1 MGDLVKRL
9 RIKARQASEAA
20 RMMAEAKSLRQ
31 ESNPE
36 RRADLY
42 MWPTPEQTVEWQAA
56 EAITALQSQLAEA
69 RAERDAA
76 DWLEAEM
83 RRHLYDK
90 SFERRIAIL
99 EAYRSKMGLPMWETR
114 HD

>member
-69 RAERDAA
+69 RALLAECPI
-76 DWLEAEM
+76 WLERVDGHEPGSVTD
-83 RRHLYDK
+83 LLID
-90 SFERRIAIL
+90 RINAAL
-99 EAYRSKMGLPMWETR
+99 KEQTDAG
-114 HD
+114 